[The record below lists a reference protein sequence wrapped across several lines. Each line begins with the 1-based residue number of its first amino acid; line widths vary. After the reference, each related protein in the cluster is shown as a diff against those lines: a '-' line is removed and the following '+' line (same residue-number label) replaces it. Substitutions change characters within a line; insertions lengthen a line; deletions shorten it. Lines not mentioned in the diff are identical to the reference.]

1 MSSFRT
7 TVARRSAAVS
17 LGLIASLA
25 LVAGPALAATAS
37 DATAVHAANEANRD
51 ATHAANK
58 ARNDATHTTN
68 EANREALENETELV
82 AFAWA
87 VPWEKERLRR
97 LVGLGNRRAITRAEG
112 PLYQG
117 LPGFGDYARASAQ
130 AADASLR
137 ATHSSK

>member
-7 TVARRSAAVS
+7 TVARRSAALS

-25 LVAGPALAATAS
+25 IVAGPASAATAG

-68 EANREALENETELV
+68 EANREAT
-82 AFAWA
+82 
-87 VPWEKERLRR
+87 
-97 LVGLGNRRAITRAEG
+97 
-112 PLYQG
+112 
-117 LPGFGDYARASAQ
+117 
-130 AADASLR
+130 
-137 ATHSSK
+137 